1 MQEAGLREIMRVYED
16 KSGMRQFIASF
27 TLLGYHLILSFF
39 VGSTECD
46 LK

>member
-1 MQEAGLREIMRVYED
+1 MRVYED